1 MLISLTKFRISHQQ
15 FHFSL
20 VQSLISVRQSYIS
33 LMQSFISHKRQT
45 INGHKTAVAYDIASP
60 RTKSSTFAI
69 EFIAVNGIPVKSF
82 SKDTKSYTFSDL
94 PYGTKCP
101 VITYGYSGQKPDGIS
116 VVTNSVST
124 GYHILIKNGEEILY
138 TVVYN
143 INQTKPKALINTLY
157 KLNADKE
164 LSVGY

>member
-69 EFIAVNGIPVKSF
+69 EKIA
-82 SKDTKSYTFSDL
+82 
-94 PYGTKCP
+94 
-101 VITYGYSGQKPDGIS
+101 
-116 VVTNSVST
+116 
-124 GYHILIKNGEEILY
+124 
-138 TVVYN
+138 
-143 INQTKPKALINTLY
+143 
-157 KLNADKE
+157 KE
-164 LSVGY
+164 LAFFPSREGTFQQLERF